1 MSYLIIHVTVVITL
15 AYFGRCAR
23 TFNSCELF
31 HEERV
36 DLTSRLTSSPPALD
50 VVEKETER
58 AVLGSLVLAA
68 RALRPANSQPSV
80 SRNIQATNRPSH
92 NIARQPADVLTAQS
106 RATDEAAHA
115 PVIQEDEHKTS
126 SER

>member
-31 HEERV
+31 HEERI
-36 DLTSRLTSSPPALD
+36 DLTPRLTSSPPALD
-50 VVEKETER
+50 VVEKETKR

-80 SRNIQATNRPSH
+80 SGNSQATSKPSH
-92 NIARQPADVLTAQS
+92 NIARQPADVLTAHS
-106 RATDEAAHA
+106 RAADETAHA
-115 PVIQEDEHKTS
+115 PVMQEDKHPTS